1 MAKQPA
7 KSPRLPMRAPARVAS
22 AAAPAKRAGDSGYQP
37 LWISVAVGLFMI
49 LSLPAFIIILLGM
62 MPTGVA
68 YVIDRTKEKYAAF
81 CVGSA
86 NFCGVFPF
94 VLEVWA
100 GDHTPAQAFQ
110 ILANVFKLFIMY
122 GAASFGWL
130 LYAMIP
136 PIVSAILVMVAE
148 RRVAELHTIQEA
160 LINEWGPDVSTPQT
174 APKAEAPRPRKRRRL

>member
-7 KSPRLPMRAPARVAS
+7 KSSRPPMRVPARTATSAAPARQ
-22 AAAPAKRAGDSGYQP
+22 AGNGSYQP
-37 LWISVAVGLFMI
+37 LWISMAVGLFMI
-49 LSLPAFIIILLGM
+49 LSLPAFIIVALGM

-68 YVIDRTKEKYAAF
+68 YVVDRTKEKYAAF

-94 VLEVWA
+94 ILEVWA
-100 GDHTPAQAFQ
+100 GDHTPTQAFQ
-110 ILANVFKLFIMY
+110 ILGNVFKLFIMY

-148 RRVAELHTIQEA
+148 RRVAELRTIQEA
-160 LINEWGPDVSTPQT
+160 LVNEWGPDIANPQT
-174 APKAEAPRPRKRRRL
+174 APKTEATRSRTRRRR

>member
-7 KSPRLPMRAPARVAS
+7 KPRGLPMRVPARATPAAPAR
-22 AAAPAKRAGDSGYQP
+22 PAGDSSYRP

-49 LSLPAFIIILLGM
+49 LSLPAFIIMALGM
-62 MPTGVA
+62 TPTGVA
-68 YVIDRTKEKYAAF
+68 YVIDRTKEKYGAF

-94 VLEVWA
+94 ILEVWA
-100 GDHTPAQAFQ
+100 GDHTPAQAFR
-110 ILANVFKLFIMY
+110 ILSNVFKLFIMY

-136 PIVSAILVMVAE
+136 PIVSAILVMVAQQ
-148 RRVAELHTIQEA
+148 RVAELRTIQEA
-160 LINEWGPDVSTPQT
+160 LINEWGPDAANPRP
-174 APKAEAPRPRKRRRL
+174 APKAEAARPRTRRRR